1 MRAWIGSVSLAVFAA
16 IAVLFPLDAAAS
28 TASSPTTVSWYMTPT
43 LQFTLTPNYTSGYGS
58 VPASFG
64 TQATPVAGAGACLQG
79 CSVDFGVVQQGKT
92 YLYKYAAKLSVNTND
107 TNGYN
112 VYGEGT
118 ADFSD
123 GSGNTMSLAQSLFFL
138 PSVASGDTNTGFSPS
153 YPFSVTSG
161 TVNPTTPPTITYAV
175 YPAPIASVATAGTS
189 NVYEDY
195 QIKVPYSATVSSYS
209 AWIVYTVV
217 AK

>member
-1 MRAWIGSVSLAVFAA
+1 MRAWIGSVSLAVIAA
-16 IAVLFPLDAAAS
+16 AAALFPLDAAAS
-28 TASSPTTVSWYMTPT
+28 GTGGSTTVSWYMTPT
-43 LQFTLTPNYTSGYGS
+43 LQFTLTPNYTSGYGT

-64 TQATPVAGAGACLQG
+64 TQATPAPGTGACLQG

-92 YLYKYAAKLSVNTND
+92 YLYKYAAKLTVNTND

-123 GSGNTMSLAQSLFFL
+123 GSGNTMSIAQSLFFL
-138 PSVASGDTNTGFSPS
+138 PSVASGDTNTGYSPS

-161 TVNPTTPPTITYAV
+161 TVTPGTPPTIAYTV
-175 YPAPIASVATAGTS
+175 YPAPIVSVPTSGTS
-189 NVYEDY
+189 NVYQDY
-195 QIKVPYSATVSSYS
+195 QIKVPYAATVSTYS